1 MMSKNQK
8 NIVLII
14 GFALALIICYQLAIS
29 KTLQQ
34 KEQFNALSKEAM
46 LFKNT
51 PKQLSLLK
59 QKEVYYDS
67 LLTKYQLDGSS
78 IQNNLLKVINTF
90 ANDNNLK
97 VVSFLEPHTISKNDL
112 VVKTYELVIEGDFNA
127 INKLIYKLEQETKF
141 GEIVNLHFE
150 KKKNFRTGRFY
161 LQARVLL
168 RSFG

>member
-1 MMSKNQK
+1 MMSKKQK

-14 GFALALIICYQLAIS
+14 GFALALIVCYQLAVS

-34 KEQFNALSKEAM
+34 KEQFNALSKEAI
-46 LFKNT
+46 LFKNA

-59 QKEVYYDS
+59 QKKVYYDS

-90 ANDNNLK
+90 ANANNLK
-97 VVSFLEPHTISKNDL
+97 VISFLEPHTISKNDL
-112 VVKTYELVIEGDFNA
+112 LIMTYEFVIEGDYNA
-127 INKLIYKLEQETKF
+127 INKLIYQLEQETKF
-141 GEIVNLHFE
+141 GEVINLHFE
-150 KKKNFRTGRFY
+150 KKKNFRTGKY
-161 LQARVLL
+161 YIQTKVLL